1 MNRIGAD
8 PGVRLAC
15 QLHPMSNISVVPL
28 LVPSVEGIVPVGSQQ
43 VKPGREQEIAILF
56 CDIRSFTMLTEE
68 RLPYD
73 IVFLLN
79 RYFAIVGQ
87 AVERSGGRL
96 DKFIGDGAMALFGLS
111 STPEEACRH
120 ALKAAAAIV
129 KEMDRLNEELSA
141 ELPIP
146 IRVAIGIHSGPAIVG
161 AMGYGSVKNLTAIGD
176 TVNVASRLES
186 VAKEFDATVVVSEP
200 TIVRAGSDTEQ
211 LESREIAIRGRAEP
225 LRVYIVSRETS
236 RTVRMNKLWKRR
248 YLRFRN
254 RLAGKFFD
262 TRYGRELLINAI
274 GPRVQT
280 MTVDCGDHLMT
291 FVPGDYIGKK
301 IFRKG
306 HFERDHVDRLLATLK
321 ERQLLRD
328 NCTLL
333 ELGGNIG
340 TQTIYFA
347 LSGSFSRIVSVEP
360 DPRNFQLLGTN
371 IAQNEL
377 GDLVRLVNSAA
388 GESEGEID
396 FFQHR
401 SNHGKSSA
409 FRQSA
414 ADSKIVVPVRP
425 VSKIL
430 ADTDTSLDDV
440 GLVWMDIEGYEP
452 HACRSMEASA
462 LSQSPALHGVLAGL
476 LRAGANCGLRKIPC
490 RLLRRRPDLPRGRHR
505 AGQGQ
510 GYPGRGTAVRSVAI
524 RRVDIGSIC
533 PSLRRGAAAAPPIV
547 DVAVP
552 VR

>member
-1 MNRIGAD
+1 
-8 PGVRLAC
+8 
-15 QLHPMSNISVVPL
+15 
-28 LVPSVEGIVPVGSQQ
+28 
-43 VKPGREQEIAILF
+43 
-56 CDIRSFTMLTEE
+56 
-68 RLPYD
+68 
-73 IVFLLN
+73 
-79 RYFAIVGQ
+79 
-87 AVERSGGRL
+87 
-96 DKFIGDGAMALFGLS
+96 
-111 STPEEACRH
+111 
-120 ALKAAAAIV
+120 
-129 KEMDRLNEELSA
+129 
-141 ELPIP
+141 
-146 IRVAIGIHSGPAIVG
+146 
-161 AMGYGSVKNLTAIGD
+161 
-176 TVNVASRLES
+176 
-186 VAKEFDATVVVSEP
+186 
-200 TIVRAGSDTEQ
+200 
-211 LESREIAIRGRAEP
+211 
-225 LRVYIVSRETS
+225 
-236 RTVRMNKLWKRR
+236 MNKLWKRR

-430 ADTDTSLDDV
+430 ADTDTSLEDV

-452 HACRSMEASA
+452 HACRSMEAL
-462 LSQSPALHGVLAGL
+462 LSRKVPLYMEFSPVFYGQEQTAAFVKYLSGFYEEGLIFREAGIEPVKSKDIPVGEPQFDL
-476 LRAGANCGLRKIPC
+476 LLFDA
-490 RLLRRRPDLPRGRHR
+490 
-505 AGQGQ
+505 
-510 GYPGRGTAVRSVAI
+510 
-524 RRVDIGSIC
+524 SI
-533 PSLRRGAAAAPPIV
+533 
-547 DVAVP
+547 
-552 VR
+552 